1 MSGNA
6 ASRLPAGRAGQA
18 LAVLLL
24 VLVLAAMWGAV
35 AAPLLEWHAERADLI
50 ERRTTLARR
59 MARLAADLPRLEQQV
74 AGMQAAGV
82 QVGPQQIAL
91 LEGRS
96 DAVAGAALQQRLQDM
111 AAKVGA
117 RLSSVEA
124 LPPQQMGVYRQ
135 VGVRVEVNAPW
146 GALVALI
153 EAAEEGSPQM
163 LVDDLQVHGV
173 YGIVREANAPLTASL
188 AVMGFRAG
196 TPGP

>member
-1 MSGNA
+1 MSGSA
-6 ASRLPAGRAGQA
+6 AGRLPTGRAGQA

-24 VLVLAAMWGAV
+24 LVVLAAVWGAV
-35 AAPLLEWHAERADLI
+35 AAPLLDWHAERADLI

-59 MARLAADLPRLEQQV
+59 MARLAADLPRLEQQ
-74 AGMQAAGV
+74 AAGGPGMGAQAV
-82 QVGPQQIAL
+82 PQQIAL
-91 LEGRS
+91 LDGRS
-96 DAVAGAALQQRLQDM
+96 DAVAGAALQQQIQDM
-111 AAKVGA
+111 AAKAGV
-117 RLSSVEA
+117 RLSSIEA

-153 EAAEEGSPQM
+153 EAVEEGSPQM

-173 YGIVREANAPLTASL
+173 YGIVRAADAPLTASL